1 MRMRRGPELA
11 AISIKFY
18 RKTAPSIS
26 IRSLQPTS
34 QCQEAGVSVKGDLER
49 VLKVELF
56 GCMRAIAN
64 RNLTEATERLSVAIH
79 ELERLRPQIG
89 RMEITSRN
97 AKRLYR

>member
-1 MRMRRGPELA
+1 LA
-11 AISIKFY
+11 AISIQFLTKSGTFNFDPAAT
-18 RKTAPSIS
+18 TA
-26 IRSLQPTS
+26 L

-79 ELERLRPQIG
+79 ELERMRPQIG

-97 AKRLYR
+97 ARRLYR

>member
-1 MRMRRGPELA
+1 
-11 AISIKFY
+11 
-18 RKTAPSIS
+18 
-26 IRSLQPTS
+26 
-34 QCQEAGVSVKGDLER
+34 VSVKGDLER

-79 ELERLRPQIG
+79 ELERMRPQIG

-97 AKRLYR
+97 ARRLYR